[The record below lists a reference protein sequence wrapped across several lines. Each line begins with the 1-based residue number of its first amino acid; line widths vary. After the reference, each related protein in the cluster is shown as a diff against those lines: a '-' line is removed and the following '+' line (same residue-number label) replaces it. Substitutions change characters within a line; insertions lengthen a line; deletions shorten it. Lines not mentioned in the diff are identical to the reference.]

1 MKIITWNVNSV
12 RVRLERLLAVLARHE
27 PDAVCLQELKCMD
40 EAFPLEAIRDA
51 GYHAAVWGQKTY
63 NGVAILAKEPL
74 TNVTRSFPDDP
85 VPLQARVLSADVREP
100 KKNRRLRLVNLYVVN
115 GKEVGTEHYD
125 IKLAWLDA
133 LYAWLDGGHDPK
145 APLILTGDFNI
156 APDERDVWD
165 PKRYAGR
172 VHFSL
177 PERKRLNRLLGWGLS
192 DLLRLQTQDAGIYS
206 WWDYR
211 HGAFPKGRGLR
222 LDLFLGTEPVARRSL
237 GVQVDSDERKQ
248 SAGPGKPSDHA
259 PVILELG

>member
-1 MKIITWNVNSV
+1 MKLITWNVNSV
-12 RVRLERLLAVLARHE
+12 RVRLPRLLAVLQRHD
-27 PDAVCLQELKCMD
+27 PDAVCLQELKCVD
-40 EAFPLEAIRDA
+40 EAFPHEAIRDA

-74 TNVTRSFPDDP
+74 TGVERSFPGDP
-85 VPLQARVLSADVREP
+85 VPQQARVLSADVCGM
-100 KKNRRLRLVNLYVVN
+100 RLVNLYVVN

-133 LYAWLDGGHDPK
+133 LYAWLAGAHDP
-145 APLILTGDFNI
+145 ARPLVLTGDFNI

-177 PERKRLNRLLGWGLS
+177 PERQRLDRMLTWGLL
-192 DLLRLQTQDAGIYS
+192 DMLRLQNQEAGIYS

-211 HGAFPKGRGLR
+211 HGAFHKGRGLR
-222 LDLFLGTEPVARRSL
+222 LDLFLGTEPVASRCR
-237 GVQVDSDERKQ
+237 GVEVDWDERKQ
-248 SAGPGKPSDHA
+248 SAGEGKPSDHA
-259 PVILELG
+259 PVVLELK